1 MNIKHEVYFID
12 EKPIPAFIPPDLRPK
27 LKAGWLQEEVMVS
40 EYLDSE
46 RHLE

>member
-1 MNIKHEVYFID
+1 MNIKHEVYFQD
-12 EKPIPAFIPPDLRPK
+12 EKTFPAFIPLNLRPK

-46 RHLE
+46 KHPE